1 MRRTVFAALALAV
14 FLPLAAQAQQWTAA
28 QQEVWEFEEACWATQ
43 DLEAAMA
50 CFHDDFLGW
59 GIDYPVPTS
68 KADRRT
74 RNARRLE
81 TEETVFLYLKPLAVK
96 VHGNVA
102 IVLYLA
108 TYTTK
113 NKATGEETTVTERWT
128 DVCLKEGR
136 GWTWIADHG
145 GVISNN

>member
-43 DLEAAMA
+43 DLEVAMA
-50 CFHDDFLGW
+50 CFHDDFVGW
-59 GIDYPVPTS
+59 GTNSTLPTS
-68 KADRRT
+68 KADRRPFF
-74 RNARRLE
+74 ARSFE
-81 TEETVFLYLKPLAVK
+81 TEDMVFLHLKPLSIK
-96 VHGNVA
+96 VHGDVA

-108 TYTTK
+108 TVTTK
-113 NKATGEETTVTERWT
+113 NKASGKETTVTERWT
-128 DVCLKEGR
+128 DICLKEGD

-145 GVISNN
+145 GAIPNN